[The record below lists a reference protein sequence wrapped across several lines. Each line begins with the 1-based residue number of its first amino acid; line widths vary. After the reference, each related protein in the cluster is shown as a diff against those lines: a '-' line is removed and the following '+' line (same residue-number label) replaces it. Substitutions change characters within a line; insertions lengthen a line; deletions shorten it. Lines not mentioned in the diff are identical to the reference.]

1 MSETNS
7 EVKLETKLET
17 TLDTDAKVALASTA
31 EVNKAGKKE
40 KIEKIVGVKG
50 MNDML
55 PADAPLW
62 ELFEN
67 TAQSIFK
74 SYGFQQIRTPIVEQT
89 ALFARGLGAVTD
101 VVEKEMYSFE
111 DAMNGDKLTLRP
123 ENTAGVVRA
132 AIEHNLTYD
141 GPKRLW
147 YTGPMFRHERP
158 QRGRY
163 RQFHQMGAEAL
174 GFSGPDIDA
183 ELIMMCQR
191 LWDDLGLTD
200 VRLELNSI
208 GDAEERSKHRA
219 DLIAYLEQHQEQLDA
234 EALRRLYSNPLR
246 ILDTKNPAM
255 QAMVNAAPKLL
266 DYLGAES
273 LAHFEGVQAILRH
286 NSIPFTINNRLVRG
300 LDYYNRT
307 VFEWVS
313 DELGAQGTICA
324 GGRYD
329 ALVTMFGG
337 KPTPSCGFGMGIE
350 RILEL
355 MKLAGGLHV
364 PAQCDVYLV
373 HQGSQ
378 AQLQS
383 FVLAERL
390 RDAGL
395 DVVLHCASVAGIG
408 SLKSQMKRADSSGAA
423 FAIIV
428 GDDEM
433 AQGSAMIKTMR
444 GVAETSNQALVE
456 FERVV
461 DYLVDEITGN
471 ASSEHDHDHNHA
483 LCNHTHH

>member
-1 MSETNS
+1 MSELPIGVISSNETPAKKT
-7 EVKLETKLET
+7 VK
-17 TLDTDAKVALASTA
+17 S
-31 EVNKAGKKE
+31 E

-174 GFSGPDIDA
+174 GFTGPDIDA

-191 LWDDLGLTD
+191 LWDDLGLNA

-208 GDAEERSKHRA
+208 GDAEERNLHRA
-219 DLIAYLEQHQEQLDA
+219 DLIAYLEQHKDALDA
-234 EALRRLYSNPLR
+234 EAQRRLYTNPLR
-246 ILDTKNPAM
+246 ILDTKNPTM
-255 QAMVNAAPKLL
+255 QGLVNAAPKLL

-273 LAHFEGVQAILRH
+273 MAHFEGVQAILRH

-313 DELGAQGTICA
+313 DEVGAQGTICA

-337 KPTPSCGFGMGIE
+337 KSTPSCGFGMGIE

-355 MKLAGGLHV
+355 MKLAGELHA
-364 PAQCDVYLV
+364 PNQCDVYLV
-373 HQGSQ
+373 HQGSA

-395 DVVLHCASVAGIG
+395 DVVLHCASVNGIG
-408 SLKSQMKRADSSGAA
+408 NFKSQMKRADGSGAA
-423 FAIIV
+423 FAVIV
-428 GDDEM
+428 GEDEM
-433 AQGSAMIKTMR
+433 TQGCANIKSLR
-444 GVAETSNQALVE
+444 GYNGDANQASVA
-456 FERVV
+456 FESVV
-461 DYLVDEITGN
+461 DYIVDQITGEE
-471 ASSEHDHDHNHA
+471 SHDHS